1 VCGGLAT
8 RGHESARLAPPVA
21 RRDPFGQATVAG
33 AGIMEPMAD
42 SPWEAPPSWPP
53 PDPRQLVP
61 ERSSKRRSVD
71 VSWVVGD
78 LRRRR
83 AQLVVGVLA
92 ECVAWWAFRVPWDMS
107 EVNRQGQII
116 ERHGDQTMLR
126 LVAALAGADGGI
138 PRGRDGDRPDGD
150 CRSGC
155 RLRGCLGVHL
165 VMAGLRVPWSAVTSG
180 WPAS

>member
-1 VCGGLAT
+1 MCGGLAT

-126 LVAALAGADGGI
+126 LVAALAVLTVAYLVAATVTGRMETVALAVGSAAAWAFI
-138 PRGRDGDRPDGD
+138 WSWRASASRGRR
-150 CRSGC
+150 
-155 RLRGCLGVHL
+155 
-165 VMAGLRVPWSAVTSG
+165 
-180 WPAS
+180 

>member
-126 LVAALAGADGGI
+126 LVAALAVLTVAYLVAATVTGRMETVALAVGSAAAWAFI
-138 PRGRDGDRPDGD
+138 WSWRASASRGRR
-150 CRSGC
+150 
-155 RLRGCLGVHL
+155 
-165 VMAGLRVPWSAVTSG
+165 
-180 WPAS
+180 

>member
-42 SPWEAPPSWPP
+42 SPSAAPPSWPP

-126 LVAALAGADGGI
+126 LVAALAVLTVAYLVAATVTGRMETVALAVGSAAAWAFI
-138 PRGRDGDRPDGD
+138 WSWRASASRGRR
-150 CRSGC
+150 
-155 RLRGCLGVHL
+155 
-165 VMAGLRVPWSAVTSG
+165 
-180 WPAS
+180 

>member
-1 VCGGLAT
+1 
-8 RGHESARLAPPVA
+8 
-21 RRDPFGQATVAG
+21 
-33 AGIMEPMAD
+33 MEPMAD

-126 LVAALAGADGGI
+126 LVAALAVLTVAYLVAATVTGRMETVALAVGSAAAWAFI
-138 PRGRDGDRPDGD
+138 WSWRASASRGRR
-150 CRSGC
+150 
-155 RLRGCLGVHL
+155 
-165 VMAGLRVPWSAVTSG
+165 
-180 WPAS
+180 

>member
-1 VCGGLAT
+1 MCGGLAT

-83 AQLVVGVLA
+83 VQLVVGVLA
-92 ECVAWWAFRVPWDMS
+92 ECVAWWAFRIPWDMS

-126 LVAALAGADGGI
+126 LVAALAVLTVAYLVAATVTGRMETVALAVGSAAAWAFI
-138 PRGRDGDRPDGD
+138 WSWRASASRGRR
-150 CRSGC
+150 
-155 RLRGCLGVHL
+155 
-165 VMAGLRVPWSAVTSG
+165 
-180 WPAS
+180 